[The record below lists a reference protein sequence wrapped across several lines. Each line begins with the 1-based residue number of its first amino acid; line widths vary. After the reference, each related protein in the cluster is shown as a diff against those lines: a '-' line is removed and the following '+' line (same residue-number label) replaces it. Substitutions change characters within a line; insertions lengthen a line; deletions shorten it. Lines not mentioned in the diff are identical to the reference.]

1 MSDGLSQKIKN
12 LSFLLMIMV
21 VFLHSYNI
29 DTKQLDRTLYLE
41 KDLNWF
47 MQTFISNG
55 FTRIAVP
62 LFFIISGYL
71 FVYNRKI
78 GINDL
83 RDKIIKRI
91 KTLLIPYL
99 LWTTIGLLVYLILQS
114 IPQSKPFFTNKLII
128 DYSFLD
134 WVEGIF
140 YKPIPYQL
148 WFLRDLIIMVF
159 LSPLIILLIK
169 RIRYV
174 FLSTTLL
181 FWFFNQDS
189 VFLSSEA
196 LLFFSLGISLALY
209 CPEIL
214 EKKVNKTMGISILWF
229 LLLFFKTGVE
239 MFGLS
244 EKLELFLLKTAILVG
259 LLSFWMLYDKLAVYS
274 NKIVNQIALV
284 SWTSFFIYV
293 FHEPILTIIKKAL
306 FYVLNESS
314 SAYLFVYF
322 FSPILTIAISILTA
336 IFLKR
341 YFSVPYKV
349 LTGNR

>member
-1 MSDGLSQKIKN
+1 MSDRLSQKIKN

-29 DTKQLDRTLYLE
+29 DTKQLDRRLYLE
-41 KDLNWF
+41 KDFNWF
-47 MQTFISNG
+47 LQTFISNG

-62 LFFIISGYL
+62 LFFVISGYL
-71 FVYNRKI
+71 FVYNRKT

-83 RDKIIKRI
+83 RDKIVKRI

-99 LWTTIGLLVYLILQS
+99 LWTIIGLLVYLILQS
-114 IPQSKPFFTNKLII
+114 IPQSKPFFTNKLIV

-159 LSPLIILLIK
+159 LSPLIVFLIK
-169 RIRYV
+169 RIRFV
-174 FLSTTLL
+174 FLFTTFL

-196 LLFFSLGISLALY
+196 LFFFSSGISLALY

-214 EKKVNKTMGISILWF
+214 EKKVDKSIGIFILWF
-229 LLLFFKTGVE
+229 LLLFFKTGVG

-244 EKLELFLLKTAILVG
+244 QKLELFLLKTAILIG
-259 LLSFWMLYDKLAVYS
+259 LLSFWALYDKLADYS

-293 FHEPILTIIKKAL
+293 FHEPLLTIIKKAL
-306 FYVLNESS
+306 FSVMNQSL

-322 FSPILTIAISILTA
+322 FSPILTIAISIMTA
-336 IFLKR
+336 VFLKR
-341 YFSVPYKV
+341 NFSGPYRI